1 MGGDLGGIQKRGKLN
16 TMKIILD
23 QFNRVKSLENS
34 NFIANTDWK
43 KLSKVDV
50 ILIKAMKKR
59 SPSIGIL
66 YI

>member
-16 TMKIILD
+16 TMKRILD
-23 QFNRVKSLENS
+23 QFNRVKSLENP
-34 NFIANTDWK
+34 NFITNTDWE
-43 KLSKVDV
+43 KLSRVDV

-59 SPSIGIL
+59 TPSIGVL